1 MVSCW
6 QFFYTVCE
14 QYLSFHFTLQH
25 PLAWTGSS
33 LLQAT
38 QPIYSQVTNVL
49 PGDPAAT
56 ARLFFFYVALSCYCV
71 NVSIRNT
78 PTQALCLRS
87 SKLLA
92 TVQLK
97 TSSDAS
103 KGRWLSHLPGKTFAS
118 QHHTSHIH
126 TETIR
131 LTRHTSGYFV
141 FFPIITPDAV
151 AQVGWQIILSP
162 HT

>member
-1 MVSCW
+1 MW
-6 QFFYTVCE
+6 TVPK
-14 QYLSFHFTLQH
+14 LSFHTPAPFGMDRELPPASNTAH
-25 PLAWTGSS
+25 I
-33 LLQAT
+33 
-38 QPIYSQVTNVL
+38 QPRQVTNVL

-97 TSSDAS
+97 TSSEAS

-162 HT
+162 HTWLQAA